1 MKVHQTNLIRTT
13 KLHYGDSKQFKF
25 NQDDL
30 WLNEIL
36 GELVDELGG
45 ELNSEIDC
53 IIGVHLE
60 GSKFQHHTY
69 RDAVLLKGSLV
80 VKYPASSSI
89 NGDQVQQELSVP
101 IQSVF
106 IDSSFEDNEELKEE
120 ITLFVEDQEWDLYFH
135 NNGIVDLKTVIHE
148 YIFLNRNPYPGSE

>member
-1 MKVHQTNLIRTT
+1 MKGQKTNLIRTT
-13 KLHYGDSKQFKF
+13 KLHYGDSREFKF
-25 NQDDL
+25 NEDDL

-45 ELNSEIDC
+45 ELSSDIDC
-53 IIGVHLE
+53 LIGLRLE
-60 GSKFQHHTY
+60 GNKFQHHSY
-69 RDAVLLKGSLV
+69 RDAVLLKGKLE

-89 NGDQVQQELSVP
+89 NGDQVQQELSIP
-101 IQSVF
+101 IKSVF

-135 NNGIVDLKTVIHE
+135 NNGIVDLKSVIHE